1 MRHNSRTAEMMRSLE
16 IIPNVNLYAEGSCI
30 IKAGNTKVLCTAS
43 IDREVP
49 AWLQGQNKGWLT
61 AEYALLPRS
70 TQTRVLRETKGVA
83 GRTQEIQRLIGRSL
97 RAVVDLEALN
107 GFNVHIDCDVLQADG
122 GTRTASI
129 SGGFVALWLAMQKL
143 VKEGELPRNP
153 VREFVAAIQEDVELL
168 CSIADPGRKSQIAA
182 FAKPSLGPGICL
194 PILHANTSAYRANHM
209 FHGTFLQTIRFKEDI
224 TRIHIEISMVFED
237 FIHTF
242 CPAYIFSEKR
252 YNRCTH

>member
-83 GRTQEIQRLIGRSL
+83 GRT
-97 RAVVDLEALN
+97 
-107 GFNVHIDCDVLQADG
+107 
-122 GTRTASI
+122 
-129 SGGFVALWLAMQKL
+129 
-143 VKEGELPRNP
+143 
-153 VREFVAAIQEDVELL
+153 
-168 CSIADPGRKSQIAA
+168 
-182 FAKPSLGPGICL
+182 
-194 PILHANTSAYRANHM
+194 
-209 FHGTFLQTIRFKEDI
+209 
-224 TRIHIEISMVFED
+224 
-237 FIHTF
+237 
-242 CPAYIFSEKR
+242 
-252 YNRCTH
+252 

>member
-1 MRHNSRTAEMMRSLE
+1 MRHSSRTAEMMRSLE

-153 VREFVAAIQEDVELL
+153 VREFVAAISCGIIDGEPVLDLDYAEDSHADADTNFVLTESGRIVEIQATAEGATFNEAEFNELFRL
-168 CSIADPGRKSQIAA
+168 AKHGIRQIISAQ
-182 FAKPSLGPGICL
+182 KQILGV
-194 PILHANTSAYRANHM
+194 M
-209 FHGTFLQTIRFKEDI
+209 D
-224 TRIHIEISMVFED
+224 
-237 FIHTF
+237 
-242 CPAYIFSEKR
+242 
-252 YNRCTH
+252 